1 MEQLNLVHATLH
13 LVSWIVV
20 RWLLH
25 ALPLPNSPP
34 QICTP
39 TSSSPKSQPPAS
51 ATVTYIYSQTPSMER
66 SLNYFF
72 IGHIV
77 LFMSDLSRMRRGL
90 SAQPLPIPT
99 SVTVTAHRPP
109 LPLRRT
115 DVRQSGLRPSCSF
128 VLSHVPLLW
137 AAEVRWQCSG
147 SDAPLPPPPGS
158 LRQ

>member
-1 MEQLNLVHATLH
+1 MPSHSPIPRPKYVPQRPHPP
-13 LVSWIVV
+13 S
-20 RWLLH
+20 
-25 ALPLPNSPP
+25 PN
-34 QICTP
+34 
-39 TSSSPKSQPPAS
+39 SQPPAS

-77 LFMSDLSRMRRGL
+77 LFMSDLSHMRRGL
-90 SAQPLPIPT
+90 SAQPLPIPIPT